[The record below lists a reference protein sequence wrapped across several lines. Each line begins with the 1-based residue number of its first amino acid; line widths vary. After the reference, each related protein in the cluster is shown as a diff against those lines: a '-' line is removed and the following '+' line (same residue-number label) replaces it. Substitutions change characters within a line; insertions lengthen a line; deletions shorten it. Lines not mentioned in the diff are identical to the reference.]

1 MARSRNK
8 NAYDVVIIGQGASAY
23 GAALYSARY
32 RMKSLVIGDEFG
44 GETATGSIIENYP
57 GISHVDGFDLMLAMK
72 QQVDALDVEIVTD
85 EVTSIQNDGNCFVST
100 THEGRYQSAA
110 IILAVGRERRKLGLP
125 NESDLL
131 GKGVSYCSTCDAPL
145 YREQTV
151 AVVGGGDAAA
161 KGAVL
166 LGKYA
171 SQVYLIYRKDQLTRP
186 EPVNIAMVNKSE
198 NVVQVAGTNVI
209 GLIGEEKLE
218 RIALDRPHEG
228 STELDVD
235 GIFIEIGADPRNKL
249 ALPLGVMTNSQGE
262 IMVSRMG
269 ETTVSGIFAAGD
281 VTDATG
287 ELKQTITSTAQG
299 VIAAT
304 SAYRYVSEHG
314 NLCQMHAA
322 GFELAAV

>member
-1 MARSRNK
+1 MARNRNK
-8 NAYDVVIIGQGASAY
+8 NAYDVVIIGQGASAF

-32 RMKSLVIGDEFG
+32 QMKTLVIGDEFG

-57 GISHVDGFDLMLAMK
+57 GFSHIDGFDLMLAMK
-72 QQVDALDVEIVTD
+72 KQVEDLDVEIITD
-85 EVTSIQNDGNCFVST
+85 EITDIQHDGNCFIST
-100 THEGRYQSAA
+100 AHEGRYQSTA
-110 IILAVGRERRKLGLP
+110 IILGVGRERRKLGLP
-125 NESDLL
+125 NEADLL

-145 YREQTV
+145 YRDQTV

-166 LGKYA
+166 LSKYA
-171 SQVYLIYRKDQLTRP
+171 SKVYLVYRKDNLTRP
-186 EPVNIAMVNKSE
+186 EPVNVEMVNKSE

-209 GLIGEEKLE
+209 GLIGDDKLE
-218 RIALDRPHEG
+218 RIALDRPHED

-269 ETTVSGIFAAGD
+269 ETTVSGVFAAGD

-314 NLCQMHAA
+314 NMCQMHGA

>member
-1 MARSRNK
+1 MARNRNK
-8 NAYDVVIIGQGASAY
+8 NAYDVVIIGQGASAF

-32 RMKSLVIGDEFG
+32 QMKTLVIGDEFG

-57 GISHVDGFDLMLAMK
+57 GFSHIDGFDLMLAMK
-72 QQVDALDVEIVTD
+72 KQVEDLDVEIITD
-85 EVTSIQNDGNCFVST
+85 EITDIQHDGNCFIST
-100 THEGRYQSAA
+100 AHEGRYQSTA
-110 IILAVGRERRKLGLP
+110 IILGVGRERRKLGLP
-125 NESDLL
+125 NEADLL

-145 YREQTV
+145 YRDQTV

-171 SQVYLIYRKDQLTRP
+171 SKVYLVYRKDNLTRP
-186 EPVNIAMVNKSE
+186 EPVNVEMVNKSE
-198 NVVQVAGTNVI
+198 NVVHVAGTNVI
-209 GLIGEEKLE
+209 GLIGDDKLE
-218 RIALDRPHEG
+218 RIALDRPHED

-269 ETTVSGIFAAGD
+269 ETTVSGVFAAGD

-314 NLCQMHAA
+314 NMCQMHGA

>member
-1 MARSRNK
+1 MAK
-8 NAYDVVIIGQGASAY
+8 NNNGYDVAIVGQGGSAF

-32 RMKSLVIGDEFG
+32 QMKTLVIGDEFG

-57 GISHVDGFDLMLAMK
+57 GISHIDGFDLMLAMK
-72 QQVDALDVEIVTD
+72 KQAEDLGVEIVTD
-85 EVTSIQNDGNCFVST
+85 EVTVIENDGNCFIST
-100 THEGRYQSAA
+100 AHEGRYQSAA
-110 IILAVGRERRKLGLP
+110 VILAVGRERRKLGLSK
-125 NESDLL
+125 EADLL

-145 YREQTV
+145 YRDQRV
-151 AVVGGGDAAA
+151 AVVGGGDAGA

-171 SQVYLIYRKDQLTRP
+171 SRVYLIYRKDQLTRP
-186 EPVNIAMVNKSE
+186 EPVNIEMVNKAE
-198 NVVQVAGTNVI
+198 NVVQVAGTNVV

-218 RIALDRPHEG
+218 GIALDRSYEG
-228 STELDVD
+228 STELDVE
-235 GIFIEIGADPRNKL
+235 GVFIEIGADPRSRL
-249 ALPLGVMTNSQGE
+249 ALPLGVMTNIQGE
-262 IMVSRMG
+262 IMVSKMM
-269 ETTVSGIFAAGD
+269 ETTVSGVFAAGD

-287 ELKQTITSTAQG
+287 ELKQTITSAAQG

-314 NLCQMHAA
+314 NMCQMHAT

>member
-1 MARSRNK
+1 MAKDRSK
-8 NAYDVVIIGQGASAY
+8 NTYDVVIIGQGAAAF

-32 RMKSLVIGDEFG
+32 QMKTLVIGDEFG

-57 GISHVDGFDLMLAMK
+57 GISHIDGFDLMLSMK
-72 QQVDALDVEIVTD
+72 KQVEDLDVEIVTD
-85 EVTSIQNDGNCFVST
+85 EVKEVHNDGNCFIST
-100 THEGRYQSAA
+100 AHEGRYQSAA
-110 IILAVGRERRKLGLP
+110 VIFAVGRERRKLGLP
-125 NESDLL
+125 NESGLL

-145 YREQTV
+145 YRDQTV

-171 SQVYLIYRKDQLTRP
+171 SRVYLIYRKDQLTRP
-186 EPVNIAMVNKSE
+186 EPVNTDMVNKSE
-198 NVVQVAGTNVI
+198 NVVQIAGTNVI

-218 RIALDRPHEG
+218 RIALDRPYEG

-235 GIFIEIGADPRNKL
+235 GIFIEIGADPRNRL

-262 IMVSRMG
+262 IMVSRMM
-269 ETTVSGIFAAGD
+269 ETTVSGVFAAGD

-304 SAYRYVSEHG
+304 SAYKYVSEHG
-314 NLCQMHAA
+314 NMCQMHAA

>member
-1 MARSRNK
+1 MARNK
-8 NAYDVVIIGQGASAY
+8 NAYDVVIIGQGASAF

-32 RMKSLVIGDEFG
+32 QMKTLVIGDEFG

-57 GISHVDGFDLMLAMK
+57 GYSHIDGFDLMLAMK
-72 QQVDALDVEIVTD
+72 KQVEDLDVEIITD
-85 EVTSIQNDGNCFVST
+85 EVKEIQNDSNCFIST
-100 THEGRYQSAA
+100 AHEGRYQSTAV
-110 IILAVGRERRKLGLP
+110 ILAVGRERRKLGLP

-145 YREQTV
+145 YRDQTV
-151 AVVGGGDAAA
+151 VVVGGGDAAV
-161 KGAVL
+161 KGSVL

-171 SQVYLIYRKDQLTRP
+171 SQVYLVHRKDKLTRP
-186 EPVNIAMVNKSE
+186 EPVNIRMLESSE
-198 NVVQVAGTNVI
+198 NVVQLLETNVT
-209 GLIGEEKLE
+209 GLIGEDKLEKL
-218 RIALDRPHEG
+218 ALDKAYDG
-228 STELDVD
+228 SAEINVD
-235 GIFIEIGADPRNKL
+235 GLFIEIGADPRNRL
-249 ALPLGVMTNSQGE
+249 ARSLGVMTNSQGE
-262 IMVSRMG
+262 IMVSKMG
-269 ETTVSGIFAAGD
+269 ETTVSGVFAAGD

-314 NLCQMHAA
+314 DTCQMHAA

>member
-1 MARSRNK
+1 MARNRNK
-8 NAYDVVIIGQGASAY
+8 NAYDVVIIGQGASAF

-32 RMKSLVIGDEFG
+32 QMKTLVIGDEFG

-57 GISHVDGFDLMLAMK
+57 GFSHIDGFDLMLAMK
-72 QQVDALDVEIVTD
+72 KQVEDLDVEIITD
-85 EVTSIQNDGNCFVST
+85 EVTDIQNDGNCFIST
-100 THEGRYQSAA
+100 AHEGRYQSTA

-145 YREQTV
+145 YRDQTV

-171 SQVYLIYRKDQLTRP
+171 SRVYLIYRKDHLTRP
-186 EPVNIAMVNKSE
+186 EPVNIEMLNNSE

-218 RIALDRPHEG
+218 RIALDRPHDG
-228 STELDVD
+228 STELEVE
-235 GIFIEIGADPRNKL
+235 GIFIEIGADPRNRL

-269 ETTVSGIFAAGD
+269 ETTVSGVFAAGD

-287 ELKQTITSTAQG
+287 ELKQTITSAAQG

-304 SAYRYVSEHG
+304 SAYSYVSEHG
-314 NLCQMHAA
+314 NMCQMHAA

>member
-1 MARSRNK
+1 MAKDRSK
-8 NAYDVVIIGQGASAY
+8 NIYDVVVIGQGASAF

-32 RMKSLVIGDEFG
+32 QMKTLVIGDEFG
-44 GETATGSIIENYP
+44 GETATGSTIENYP
-57 GISHVDGFDLMLAMK
+57 GYSKIDGFDLMLAMK
-72 QQVDALDVEIVTD
+72 QQVEALDVEILTD
-85 EVTSIQNDGNCFVST
+85 EVKEVRHDGNCFIST
-100 THEGRYQSAA
+100 AHEGQYRSAA
-110 IILAVGRERRKLGLP
+110 IIFAVGRERRKLGLP
-125 NESDLL
+125 NEADLL

-145 YREQTV
+145 YRDQTV

-171 SQVYLIYRKDQLTRP
+171 SRVYLIYRKDQLTRP
-186 EPVNIAMVNKSE
+186 EPINIEMVNKSE

-218 RIALDRPHEG
+218 RIALDRPYEG

-235 GIFIEIGADPRNKL
+235 GIFIEIGADPRSRL

-262 IMVSRMG
+262 IRVSRMG
-269 ETTVSGIFAAGD
+269 ETTVSGVFAAGD

-287 ELKQTITSTAQG
+287 ELKQTITSAAQG

-314 NLCQMHAA
+314 NMCQMHAA

>member
-1 MARSRNK
+1 MVRNK
-8 NAYDVVIIGQGASAY
+8 NAYDVVIIGQGAAAL

-32 RMKSLVIGDEFG
+32 RMKTLVIGDEFG
-44 GETATGSIIENYP
+44 GETATGSTIENYP
-57 GISHVDGFDLMLAMK
+57 GISHIDGFDLMLAIK
-72 QQVDALDVEIVTD
+72 QQVEALEVEILTD
-85 EVTSIQNDGNCFVST
+85 EVTNIQNDGNCFIST
-100 THEGRYQSAA
+100 AHEGRYQSTA

-125 NESDLL
+125 NESELL

-145 YREQTV
+145 YRDRTV
-151 AVVGGGDAAA
+151 AVVGGGDAAV
-161 KGAVL
+161 KGSVL
-166 LGKYA
+166 LSKYA
-171 SQVYLIYRKDQLTRP
+171 SRVYLIFRKDRLTRP
-186 EPVNIAMVNKSE
+186 EPLNIRMLENSE
-198 NVVQVAGTNVI
+198 NVLQVPETNVI

-218 RIALDRPHEG
+218 RVGLDRPHEDL
-228 STELDVD
+228 TELDVD

-269 ETTVSGIFAAGD
+269 ETTVSGVFAAGD

-287 ELKQTITSTAQG
+287 ELKQTITSAAQG

-314 NLCQMHAA
+314 NMCQMHAA

>member
-1 MARSRNK
+1 MARNK
-8 NAYDVVIIGQGASAY
+8 NAYDVVIIGQGASAF

-32 RMKSLVIGDEFG
+32 QMKTLVIGDEFG

-57 GISHVDGFDLMLAMK
+57 GYSHIDGFDLMLAMK
-72 QQVDALDVEIVTD
+72 KQVEDLDVEIITD
-85 EVTSIQNDGNCFVST
+85 EVKEIQNDGNCFIST
-100 THEGRYQSAA
+100 AHEGRYQSTTV
-110 IILAVGRERRKLGLP
+110 ILAVGRERRKLGFP

-145 YREQTV
+145 YRDQTV
-151 AVVGGGDAAA
+151 AVVGGGDAAV
-161 KGAVL
+161 KGSVL

-171 SQVYLIYRKDQLTRP
+171 SQVYLVYRKDKLTRP
-186 EPVNIAMVNKSE
+186 EPVNIQMLESSE
-198 NVVQVAGTNVI
+198 NVVQLLETNVT
-209 GLIGEEKLE
+209 GLIGEDKLEKL
-218 RIALDRPHEG
+218 ALDKAYDGLAEI
-228 STELDVD
+228 DVD
-235 GIFIEIGADPRNKL
+235 GLFIEIGADPRNRL
-249 ALPLGVMTNSQGE
+249 ARSLGVMINSQGE
-262 IMVSRMG
+262 IMVSKMG
-269 ETTVSGIFAAGD
+269 ETTVSGVFAAGD

-314 NLCQMHAA
+314 DMCQMHAA

>member
-1 MARSRNK
+1 MAKNK
-8 NAYDVVIIGQGASAY
+8 NTYDVVIIGQGASAF

-32 RMKSLVIGDEFG
+32 QMKTLVIGDEFG

-57 GISHVDGFDLMLAMK
+57 GISHIDGFDLMLAMK
-72 QQVDALDVEIVTD
+72 KQVEDLDVEIITD
-85 EVTSIQNDGNCFVST
+85 EVTDIQNDGNCFIST
-100 THEGRYQSAA
+100 AHEGRYQSTA

-125 NESDLL
+125 KEADLL

-145 YREQTV
+145 YRDQTV

-186 EPVNIAMVNKSE
+186 EPVNIEMVNKSE
-198 NVVQVAGTNVI
+198 NVAQVAGTNVI
-209 GLIGEEKLE
+209 GLIGEDKLDL
-218 RIALDRPHEG
+218 IALDRPYEG

-235 GIFIEIGADPRNKL
+235 GIFIEIGADPRNRL

-262 IMVSRMG
+262 IRVSKMG
-269 ETTVSGIFAAGD
+269 ETTVSGVFAAGD

-314 NLCQMHAA
+314 NMCQMHAT

>member
-1 MARSRNK
+1 M
-8 NAYDVVIIGQGASAY
+8 
-23 GAALYSARY
+23 
-32 RMKSLVIGDEFG
+32 
-44 GETATGSIIENYP
+44 
-57 GISHVDGFDLMLAMK
+57 
-72 QQVDALDVEIVTD
+72 
-85 EVTSIQNDGNCFVST
+85 
-100 THEGRYQSAA
+100 
-110 IILAVGRERRKLGLP
+110 
-125 NESDLL
+125 
-131 GKGVSYCSTCDAPL
+131 
-145 YREQTV
+145 

-171 SQVYLIYRKDQLTRP
+171 SRVYLIYRKDQLTRP
-186 EPVNIAMVNKSE
+186 EPVNIEMVNKSE
-198 NVVQVAGTNVI
+198 NLVQVSATNVI
-209 GLIGEEKLE
+209 GLIGDDKLE

-228 STELDVD
+228 SSELDVD

-269 ETTVSGIFAAGD
+269 ETTVSGVFAAGD

-304 SAYRYVSEHG
+304 SAYRYITEHG
-314 NLCQMHAA
+314 NMCQMHGA
-322 GFELAAV
+322 GFALAAV

>member
-1 MARSRNK
+1 MAKNRNK
-8 NAYDVVIIGQGASAY
+8 SAYDVVIIGQGASAF

-32 RMKSLVIGDEFG
+32 QMKTLVIGDEFG

-57 GISHVDGFDLMLAMK
+57 GFSHIDGFDLMLAMK
-72 QQVDALDVEIVTD
+72 QQVEALDVEILTD
-85 EVTSIQNDGNCFVST
+85 EVTGIQNDGNCFIST
-100 THEGRYQSAA
+100 AHEGRYQSAA

-125 NESDLL
+125 NEAELL

-145 YREQTV
+145 YRDQTV

-171 SQVYLIYRKDQLTRP
+171 SRVYLIYRKDRLTRP
-186 EPVNIAMVNKSE
+186 EPVNIEMVNNSE

-218 RIALDRPHEG
+218 RIALDRPHED

-235 GIFIEIGADPRNKL
+235 GIFIEIGAAPRNRL
-249 ALPLGVMTNSQGE
+249 ALPLGVMTNSHGE

-269 ETTVSGIFAAGD
+269 ETTVSIR
-281 VTDATG
+281 T
-287 ELKQTITSTAQG
+287 TIAW
-299 VIAAT
+299 
-304 SAYRYVSEHG
+304 
-314 NLCQMHAA
+314 LC
-322 GFELAAV
+322 

>member
-1 MARSRNK
+1 MARNRNK
-8 NAYDVVIIGQGASAY
+8 NAYDVVIIGQGASAF

-32 RMKSLVIGDEFG
+32 QMKTLVIGDEFG

-57 GISHVDGFDLMLAMK
+57 GFSHIDGFDLMLAMK
-72 QQVDALDVEIVTD
+72 KQIEDLDVEIVTD
-85 EVTSIQNDGNCFVST
+85 EITDIQHDGNCFIST
-100 THEGRYQSAA
+100 AHEGRYQSTS

-125 NESDLL
+125 NEADLL

-145 YREQTV
+145 YRDQTV

-171 SQVYLIYRKDQLTRP
+171 SKVYLVYRKDNLTRP
-186 EPVNIAMVNKSE
+186 EPVNVEMVNKSE

-209 GLIGEEKLE
+209 GLIGDDKLE
-218 RIALDRPHEG
+218 RIALDRPHED

-269 ETTVSGIFAAGD
+269 ETTVSGVFAAGD

-314 NLCQMHAA
+314 NMCQMHGA

>member
-1 MARSRNK
+1 MAKNRNK
-8 NAYDVVIIGQGASAY
+8 NAYDVVIIGQGASAF

-32 RMKSLVIGDEFG
+32 QMKTLVIGDEFG

-57 GISHVDGFDLMLAMK
+57 GYSHIDGFDLMLAMK
-72 QQVDALDVEIVTD
+72 QQVEALDVEIFTD
-85 EVTSIQNDGNCFVST
+85 EVTDIQNDGNCFIST
-100 THEGRYQSAA
+100 AHEGRYQSAA

-145 YREQTV
+145 YRDQTV

-171 SQVYLIYRKDQLTRP
+171 SRVYLIYRKDQLTRP
-186 EPVNIAMVNKSE
+186 EPVNIEMVNKSE

-209 GLIGEEKLE
+209 GLIGDEKLE

-269 ETTVSGIFAAGD
+269 ETTVSGVFAAGD

-304 SAYRYVSEHG
+304 SAYRYISEHG
-314 NLCQMHAA
+314 NMCQMHGA

>member
-1 MARSRNK
+1 MAKDRSK
-8 NAYDVVIIGQGASAY
+8 NTYDVVIIGQGAAAF

-32 RMKSLVIGDEFG
+32 QMKTLVIGDEFG

-57 GISHVDGFDLMLAMK
+57 GISHIDGFDLMLAMK
-72 QQVDALDVEIVTD
+72 KQVEDLDVEIVTD
-85 EVTSIQNDGNCFVST
+85 EVKEVHNDGNCFIST
-100 THEGRYQSAA
+100 AHEGRYQSAA
-110 IILAVGRERRKLGLP
+110 VIFAVGRERRKLGLP
-125 NESDLL
+125 NESGLL

-145 YREQTV
+145 YRDQTV
-151 AVVGGGDAAA
+151 AIVGGGDAAA

-171 SQVYLIYRKDQLTRP
+171 SRVYLIYRKDQLTRP
-186 EPVNIAMVNKSE
+186 EPVNTDMVNKSE
-198 NVVQVAGTNVI
+198 NVVQIAGTNVI

-218 RIALDRPHEG
+218 RIALDRPYEG

-235 GIFIEIGADPRNKL
+235 GIFIEIGADPRNRL

-262 IMVSRMG
+262 IMVSRMM
-269 ETTVSGIFAAGD
+269 ETTVSGVFAAGD

-304 SAYRYVSEHG
+304 SAYKYVSEHG
-314 NLCQMHAA
+314 NMCQMHAA

>member
-1 MARSRNK
+1 MAKDKNK
-8 NAYDVVIIGQGASAY
+8 NAYDVVIIGQGASAF

-32 RMKSLVIGDEFG
+32 QMKTLVIGDEFG

-57 GISHVDGFDLMLAMK
+57 GYSHIDGFDLMLAMK
-72 QQVDALDVEIVTD
+72 KQVEDLDVEILTD
-85 EVTSIQNDGNCFVST
+85 EVTDIQNDGNCFIST
-100 THEGRYQSAA
+100 AHDGRYQSAA
-110 IILAVGRERRKLGLP
+110 IILAVGRERRKLDLP

-145 YREQTV
+145 YRDQTV

-171 SQVYLIYRKDQLTRP
+171 SRVYLIYRKDQLTRP
-186 EPVNIAMVNKSE
+186 EPVNIEMVNKSE
-198 NVVQVAGTNVI
+198 NLVQIPATNVI
-209 GLIGEEKLE
+209 GLIGDDKLE

-228 STELDVD
+228 SSELDVD

-269 ETTVSGIFAAGD
+269 ETTVSGVFAAGD

-304 SAYRYVSEHG
+304 SAYRYITEHG
-314 NLCQMHAA
+314 NMCQMHGA

>member
-1 MARSRNK
+1 MARNRNK
-8 NAYDVVIIGQGASAY
+8 NAYDVVIIGQGASAF

-32 RMKSLVIGDEFG
+32 QMKTLVIGDEFG

-57 GISHVDGFDLMLAMK
+57 GFSHIDGFDLMLAMK
-72 QQVDALDVEIVTD
+72 KQVEDLDVEIVTD
-85 EVTSIQNDGNCFVST
+85 EITDIQHDGNCFIST
-100 THEGRYQSAA
+100 AHEGRYQSTA
-110 IILAVGRERRKLGLP
+110 IILGVGRERRKLGLP
-125 NESDLL
+125 NEADLL

-145 YREQTV
+145 YRDQTV

-171 SQVYLIYRKDQLTRP
+171 SKVYLVYRKDNLTRP
-186 EPVNIAMVNKSE
+186 EPVNVEMVNKSE
-198 NVVQVAGTNVI
+198 NVVHVAGTNVI
-209 GLIGEEKLE
+209 GLIGDDKLE
-218 RIALDRPHEG
+218 RIALDRPHED

-249 ALPLGVMTNSQGE
+249 ALPLGVLTNSQGE

-269 ETTVSGIFAAGD
+269 ETTVSGVFAAGD

-314 NLCQMHAA
+314 NMCQMHGA